1 MENYILTD
9 ISPLPI
15 QSLVK
20 EAQILF
26 SQLTVS
32 HVIIVDNGKFI
43 GLLSET
49 DALCFDADKP
59 LSYYSYALERIFV
72 SEQTLWLD
80 ALETFSKNKSNILP
94 VLNANE
100 DYLGYYEL
108 NDIIGLFSS
117 TPFFSEPG
125 HLLVIE
131 KAHVD
136 FSFSELTQI
145 IESNGGEVLGLF
157 MSRLESGIIQLVLK
171 ISLKELNAI
180 LQGLRQYD
188 YAVKSV
194 HNEDDHINKLKDR
207 AAYLDRYLNI

>member
-1 MENYILTD
+1 MLW
-9 ISPLPI
+9 
-15 QSLVK
+15 K
-20 EAQILF
+20 LF
-26 SQLTVS
+26 PKT
-32 HVIIVDNGKFI
+32 
-43 GLLSET
+43 
-49 DALCFDADKP
+49 
-59 LSYYSYALERIFV
+59 
-72 SEQTLWLD
+72 
-80 ALETFSKNKSNILP
+80 KSNILP